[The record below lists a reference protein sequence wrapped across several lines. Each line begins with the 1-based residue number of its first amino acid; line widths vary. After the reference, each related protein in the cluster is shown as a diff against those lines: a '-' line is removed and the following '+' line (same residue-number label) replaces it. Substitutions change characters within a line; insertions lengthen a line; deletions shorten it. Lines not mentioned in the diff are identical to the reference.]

1 MDEFLKVM
9 HRGHDDP
16 GQPPM
21 ELEEEAYIAMFQEMD
36 KDGDGTVEYH
46 EFAEMWALE
55 QGHS

>member
-1 MDEFLKVM
+1 M